1 MSGVAA
7 KMTVR
12 GRVARVS
19 DSFGRSSGIRYSEN
33 GEKYYNFDVADKWDC
48 SIENIEKKGNYL
60 KGS

>member
-33 GEKYYNFDVADKWDC
+33 GEKYYNFDVADK
-48 SIENIEKKGNYL
+48 
-60 KGS
+60 